1 MAGLAQPVLPMIEYF
16 VFKENI
22 IEFLCE
28 QRDVPDSDCEGMCYL
43 KSQIEDQQNDE
54 QQHLLLKIDEL
65 LTLHLPASLN
75 SFELYADAVSELPA
89 HKKSAFRGIS
99 FEIFHPPKS

>member
-1 MAGLAQPVLPMIEYF
+1 MAGIAQPVLPMIEYF

-43 KSQIEDQQNDE
+43 KSQIEEQQNDE
-54 QQHLLLKIDEL
+54 QQQILLKIDEL
-65 LTLHLPASLN
+65 LTLHLPTSLN
-75 SFELYADAVSELPA
+75 GVDIYPNKTSDLPP
-89 HKKSAFRGIS
+89 HKTTIKEGIS
-99 FEIFHPPKS
+99 FGVFHPPKS